1 MENIKGKRT
10 RDKGK
15 GKGKGKES
23 SWVSKE
29 NTQVIDMV
37 KKEFFF
43 KKIKRKE
50 KWSDLFVIKL
60 QLMKSI

>member
-23 SWVSKE
+23 SWVSRE
-29 NTQVIDMV
+29 NT
-37 KKEFFF
+37 
-43 KKIKRKE
+43 
-50 KWSDLFVIKL
+50 
-60 QLMKSI
+60 